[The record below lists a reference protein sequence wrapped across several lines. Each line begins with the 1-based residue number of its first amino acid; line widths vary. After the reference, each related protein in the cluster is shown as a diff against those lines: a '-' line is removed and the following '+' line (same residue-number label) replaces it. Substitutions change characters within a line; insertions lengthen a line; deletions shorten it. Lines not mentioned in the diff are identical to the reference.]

1 MPVTHEVASSSLV
14 VPAIKRSHLV
24 WLFLMA
30 ELIVARSVFCEFGG
44 FADGWSERSEQIR
57 IANRLS
63 RQKQSFFRRNSVS
76 VEQIQDKPRRSR
88 HFKDT

>member
-30 ELIVARSVFCEFGG
+30 ELIVVRIAYASSADFGK
-44 FADGWSERSEQIR
+44 AEVNDSERNAVPVNNLPECCFS
-57 IANRLS
+57 
-63 RQKQSFFRRNSVS
+63 
-76 VEQIQDKPRRSR
+76 
-88 HFKDT
+88 

>member
-30 ELIVARSVFCEFGG
+30 ELIVVRIAFASSADFGK
-44 FADGWSERSEQIR
+44 AEVNDSERNAVPVNNLTECCFS
-57 IANRLS
+57 
-63 RQKQSFFRRNSVS
+63 
-76 VEQIQDKPRRSR
+76 
-88 HFKDT
+88 

>member
-30 ELIVARSVFCEFGG
+30 ELIVERIAYASSADFGK
-44 FADGWSERSEQIR
+44 AEVNDSERNAVPVNNLTECCFS
-57 IANRLS
+57 
-63 RQKQSFFRRNSVS
+63 
-76 VEQIQDKPRRSR
+76 
-88 HFKDT
+88 